1 MNFVKPSVRAVS
13 FFHSSL
19 PQIFCKFSY
28 VGLSIRSDIPDKKE
42 SDGVSGLAE
51 SPERSA
57 SYGDR
62 RRFRGGAADRR

>member
-13 FFHSSL
+13 FFLEQYL

-42 SDGVSGLAE
+42 SGGVSGLAE
-51 SPERSA
+51 SPE